1 VKKIHPLNK
10 ENSMTIERINPTEIY
25 KPNKNIYTQ
34 VIKTTGSTQIFL
46 AGIVPFDKN
55 QNIIGKGDMR
65 QQVTQVLQNI
75 KLALASAGAS
85 PSNVVRINVLTTDV
99 DLYIQEG
106 APEVISFF
114 GKTKPTSTTYQISRL
129 VHPDWMVEIEATAI
143 ID

>member
-1 VKKIHPLNK
+1 
-10 ENSMTIERINPTEIY
+10 MTIERINPTEIY

-46 AGIVPFDKN
+46 AGIVPFDQN
-55 QNIIGKGDMR
+55 QNIIGKGDMQ
-65 QQVTQVLQNI
+65 QQVIQVLQNI

-85 PSNVVRINVLTTDV
+85 SSNVVRINVLTTDV

>member
-1 VKKIHPLNK
+1 
-10 ENSMTIERINPTEIY
+10 MAIERINPTEIY

-55 QNIIGKGDMR
+55 HNIIGKGDMQ

-75 KLALASAGAS
+75 KLALTSAGAS
-85 PSNVVRINVLTTDV
+85 PSNVVRINVLTTNV
-99 DLYIQEG
+99 DLYIQKG
-106 APEVISFF
+106 APEVINFF